1 MAKIPQIELILNSST
16 EKNLPVMIRIILGS
30 IKDVKTLRTII
41 EDLGIDKITF
51 VFDRGIF
58 QRKNIKEM
66 YRKEINFVIPARK
79 NSFLYEKIK
88 KTMNIF
94 SIVKD

>member
-30 IKDVKTLRTII
+30 IKDVETLRTII

-58 QRKNIKEM
+58 QRKISKKCIE
-66 YRKEINFVIPARK
+66 RK
-79 NSFLYEKIK
+79 
-88 KTMNIF
+88 
-94 SIVKD
+94 